1 MKNIFTPLIILV
13 SFLSLGF
20 PSQVFATAEF
30 QSFNASLSLNSS
42 CQPILTYSTTIT
54 PASITTGNSFVVSV
68 SPLNSQNQSIEGSNQ
83 DYPVSVPAN
92 GLVSNQTMSITQSIN
107 VLTNYEV
114 QMHEYSGTG
123 SFITSSSSN
132 IVTPTQGSCV
142 NPNQQAE
149 APTDEAPSLEY
160 MEIEIENPISVNSI
174 PDLIQTIL
182 QGLIKI
188 GIPLLV
194 VMIVYSGW
202 LYLFARGD
210 PGKIKSAHDMFLYT
224 LIGGAILLAAWA
236 LAQLIH
242 STLLELT
249 ASVLKFFV

>member
-1 MKNIFTPLIILV
+1 MKNIFTASLILV
-13 SFLSLGF
+13 SICSVGF
-20 PSQVFATAEF
+20 PSRVFAVAEF

-42 CQPILTYSTTIT
+42 CQPVLTYSTTIT
-54 PASITTGNSFVVSV
+54 PATITIGNNFVVSV
-68 SPLNSQNQSIEGSNQ
+68 SPLNSQNQPIAGSTP

-92 GLVSNQTMSITQSIN
+92 GIVSSQTMPLTQSIN

-114 QMHEYSGTG
+114 RMHEYSGTS
-123 SFITSSSSN
+123 SFLTSSSSN

-142 NPNQQAE
+142 NPNQQTEVPA
-149 APTDEAPSLEY
+149 DSVPSLEY
-160 MEIEIENPISVNSI
+160 MEIEVENPISINSV

-182 QGLIKI
+182 EGLIKI

-210 PGKIKSAHDMFLYT
+210 PGKIKTAHEMFKYT
-224 LIGGAILLAAWA
+224 LLGGAILLAAWA
-236 LAQLIH
+236 IAQLIH
-242 STLLELT
+242 STLLDLT